1 MKRPGRRNRA
11 ALATLTLAILS
22 LSLSLPAW
30 AQEEG
35 QGTDTTVPAGDGTT
49 LVTTH
54 IEPAVPVQPPVESP
68 TTPDWTYR
76 YMIPTALL
84 IAVVVVLMTSIRYFT
99 NVVRKR
105 YRIVE

>member
-1 MKRPGRRNRA
+1 MKRPGRRNGA
-11 ALATLTLAILS
+11 TLATLTLAILS
-22 LSLSLPAW
+22 LSLLPAL

-35 QGTDTTVPAGDGTT
+35 QGTDTTVPAGEGTT

-54 IEPAVPVQPPVESP
+54 VEPAVPVQPPVESP